1 MFVPHSTI
9 LVEGLVAAGIIGER
23 AVALG
28 SSLGRF
34 TARIFPESATAAST
48 ASSEGQVGQMWWWWQ
63 RARTWRPASHSSGST
78 DLNWALIGVSRVCRT
93 FVTERIY

>member
-34 TARIFPESATAAST
+34 TARIFPESATAASN
-48 ASSEGQVGQMWWWWQ
+48 ANGLERRAGRQVAAKGV
-63 RARTWRPASHSSGST
+63 RELHLRVPAR
-78 DLNWALIGVSRVCRT
+78 SRR
-93 FVTERIY
+93 RGNI